1 MSNEDTLETF
11 SYLTRAIRD
20 AYPTFSYLH
29 VPEPRVAG
37 SADRDP
43 LKGESND
50 FMKDIWL
57 NGMCYLPSIL
67 VIYFSNKYFAKRE
80 GKTTTE

>member
-1 MSNEDTLETF
+1 MRMSNEDTLETF

-57 NGMCYLPSIL
+57 NGEFYSPL
-67 VIYFSNKYFAKRE
+67 VPVFFPLIIYIW
-80 GKTTTE
+80 